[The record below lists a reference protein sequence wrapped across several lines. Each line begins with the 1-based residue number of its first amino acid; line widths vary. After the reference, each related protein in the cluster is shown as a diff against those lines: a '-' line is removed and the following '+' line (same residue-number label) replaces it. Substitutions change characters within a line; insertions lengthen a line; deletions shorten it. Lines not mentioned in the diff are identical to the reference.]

1 MTSGLDRRDD
11 AARSDGTTP
20 WVQSWRS
27 DPTGGSFGSMVR
39 PLVLAVDDDPVQR
52 ELLGVVLERAGF
64 DVALAADAEQA
75 LRLATTGCPDLV
87 VTDAVMPRTTGLEL
101 IEHMRRRLG
110 HARVP
115 AIVISGTADIEAR
128 IRAFDTGAA
137 DFLAKPFDPQEL
149 VARVN
154 AQLRTARQWTD
165 HARAMVEEIRDVHPD
180 PGRARGAG
188 TVGAAGRVLVDRI
201 IADADYRFAFQ
212 PIVTMGALRVV
223 GYEALA
229 RFGAGIDT
237 LDLLDVAGQAGRRV
251 ALELALLEG
260 ALGAASVFPEGTWIH
275 VNVSPLAAMA
285 PELPEIVAAAHS
297 HVVLEITENA
307 LFDADGAN
315 HLRASLP
322 ENCRLAIDD
331 VGAGYAGLS
340 RLIDLRPDIIKIDRS
355 MIAGI
360 HADPARQAL
369 VAGLVTFGEVTDA
382 MVIAEGIELADERD
396 MLRELGVRF
405 AQGYLFARPGSPI
418 VAAMRVGAHAAGAVP
433 GDVQPG
439 M

>member
-1 MTSGLDRRDD
+1 
-11 AARSDGTTP
+11 
-20 WVQSWRS
+20 
-27 DPTGGSFGSMVR
+27 
-39 PLVLAVDDDPVQR
+39 VLAVDDDPVQR
-52 ELLGVVLERAGF
+52 ALLRAVLERAGF
-64 DVALAADAEQA
+64 EVALAADAEEA
-75 LRLATTGCPDLV
+75 LRVATTGHPDLV
-87 VTDAVMPRTTGLEL
+87 VTDALMPRTTGLEL
-101 IEHMRRRLG
+101 IERMRMRLD

-115 AIVISGTADIEAR
+115 AIVISGTADVDAR
-128 IRAFDTGAA
+128 VRALETGAD

-154 AQLRTARQWTD
+154 AQLRAARQWSQ
-165 HARAMVEEIRDVHPD
+165 HARAMADEIRDGHD
-180 PGRARGAG
+180 GSDRSRRARGAG
-188 TVGAAGRVLVDRI
+188 TVGAAGRVVVDRI
-201 IADADYRFAFQ
+201 IAAADFRFVFQ

-237 LDLLDVAGQAGRRV
+237 LDLLNVAGQAGRRV
-251 ALELALLEG
+251 ALELALLDG

-340 RLIDLRPDIIKIDRS
+340 RLIDLRPDILKIDRS

-369 VAGLVTFGEVTDA
+369 VAGLVKFGEVTDA

-418 VAAMRVGAHAAGAVP
+418 VAAMRAGAHAAGAGLGAEP
-433 GDVQPG
+433 ASERQATFRA
-439 M
+439 